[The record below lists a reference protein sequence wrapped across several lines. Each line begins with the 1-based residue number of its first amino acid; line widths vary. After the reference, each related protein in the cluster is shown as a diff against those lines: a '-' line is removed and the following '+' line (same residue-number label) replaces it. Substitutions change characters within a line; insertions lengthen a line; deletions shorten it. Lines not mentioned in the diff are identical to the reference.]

1 MSGQAG
7 LSRRR
12 VAAASSSNDIDDE
25 QTTSASRPATTPS
38 STSNSFQDI
47 NGARAAHAG
56 TALEGGSKIAYDP
69 RDLVGSGSGGD
80 EEGKVPKLTLLE
92 EVLLLGIK
100 DRAVSLRS
108 HLLSLVVCVLPTR
121 RQLSVTMCVPPDG

>member
-25 QTTSASRPATTPS
+25 QTTSTPRPTS
-38 STSNSFQDI
+38 STSNSYQDT
-47 NGARAAHAG
+47 NGARASHAG
-56 TALEGGSKIAYDP
+56 TALAGGSKIAYDP

-100 DRAVSLRS
+100 DRAVGFFFYLW
-108 HLLSLVVCVLPTR
+108 
-121 RQLSVTMCVPPDG
+121 